1 MTCEGR
7 SLGTGASGGVS
18 SFPREA
24 SGRSDIILPVD
35 LIASDVKLRTLPPI
49 WRVKLTHGEEQS
61 QVNHRNWMTRF
72 LNFFYL
78 KLTHFSVI
86 CGSFSC
92 SSQLP
97 AIEGI
102 LTDTAILLKGTGKR
116 TQCQNNGDTTSEVSS
131 AILVEMGMH
140 SKID

>member
-7 SLGTGASGGVS
+7 CLGTGASGDVS
-18 SFPREA
+18 SLPREA
-24 SGRSDIILPVD
+24 SGRIDTILPVD

-49 WRVKLTHGEEQS
+49 WKVKLTHGEEQS
-61 QVNHRNWMTRF
+61 QVNHRTWMTRF
-72 LNFFYL
+72 LNFYL
-78 KLTHFSVI
+78 KLTHFRVI
-86 CGSFSC
+86 CGSFSW

-97 AIEGI
+97 ATEGI

-116 TQCQNNGDTTSEVSS
+116 TQCHNNGDITSEVSS

-140 SKID
+140 YKID

>member
-1 MTCEGR
+1 MEKRKRLSLHGDRDSFQRKVTDR
-7 SLGTGASGGVS
+7 SLGTGASGDVS

-24 SGRSDIILPVD
+24 SGRSDTILPVD

-49 WRVKLTHGEEQS
+49 WKVKLTHGEEQS

-72 LNFFYL
+72 LNFYL
-78 KLTHFSVI
+78 KLTHFRVI
-86 CGSFSC
+86 CGSFSW

-97 AIEGI
+97 ATEGI

-116 TQCQNNGDTTSEVSS
+116 EHS
-131 AILVEMGMH
+131 AITMET
-140 SKID
+140 